1 MHIRYTIRCYPTIQI
16 DTVFCSI
23 MKYALATF
31 FLTVFSFQILP
42 VSELG
47 KLLFDQQMMEEV
59 SDVALELDDSPENEI
74 KKDRCV
80 FYKEF
85 EEEAFLAYQIQQQQ
99 SFNNI
104 SENNIRKQYTPD
116 IITPPPNSVII

>member
-1 MHIRYTIRCYPTIQI
+1 MHIGYSIRCYPTIQI

-42 VSELG
+42 ISELG
-47 KLLFDQQMMEEV
+47 KLLFDQRMMEEV
-59 SDVALELDDSPENEI
+59 SDVALELEDTPENEI
-74 KKDRCV
+74 KKDSDV

-85 EEEAFLAYQIQQQQ
+85 EQEATLACLIQLQQ
-99 SFNNI
+99 SFNDVSDNT
-104 SENNIRKQYTPD
+104 IRKQYTPD
-116 IITPPPNSVII
+116 IVTPPPNSVLL